1 MSYGYENEGF
11 DVVAQAGANA
21 RATFMRRTYALLAGS
36 LLALVA
42 IEAFLLQTI
51 TRDQVFGFLGRSPFG
66 MLGIFLGFMVVSWGA
81 QAIAMQRVSQAL
93 QYLGLG
99 IYIVMEAFLLL
110 PMFFYAEARLG
121 PEKMIGLTQ
130 SAGILSLCV
139 FGGLS
144 AAVITT
150 GSDYSFL
157 RPIITIG
164 CFLSVGLIVCAMLF
178 QLSLGAW
185 FSFAMVALLSA
196 CILYQTSEVMHRFPS
211 DMYVAAA
218 LMLFSSIVT
227 LFYYIFRI
235 LMSFQSRD

>member
-1 MSYGYENEGF
+1 MSYGYENDGY
-11 DVVAQAGANA
+11 DVVAQAGATA
-21 RATFMRRTYALLAGS
+21 RATFMRRTYGLLAGS

-42 IEAFLLQTI
+42 IEAMLLQNI

-66 MLGIFLGFMVVSWGA
+66 MMGIFLGFMVVSWGA

-99 IYIVMEAFLLL
+99 LYIVMEAFLLL

-121 PEKMIGLTQ
+121 PEKMHGLIQ

-144 AAVITT
+144 AAVLTT
-150 GSDYSFL
+150 GNDYSFL

-164 CFLSVGLIVCAMLF
+164 CFLSVGLIICAMLF
-178 QLSLGAW
+178 QLSLGVW
-185 FSFAMVALLSA
+185 FSFAMVGLLSA

-218 LMLFSSIVT
+218 LMLFSSVVT